1 MLSDPTVL
9 ILMYFLLP
17 IWLAAGFADWLC
29 HRASHIEST
38 TGAKESLI
46 HLLMFAE
53 VGIPLLAAMFLDVNA
68 LIILIMIVTFFV
80 HEATAMWDVSYATT
94 ARTVTPIEQHVHSF
108 LEMIPLMG
116 LVSVIS
122 LHWGQFLA
130 LFGAG
135 TETARFELVWKSQQL
150 PVTYIAC
157 VMAVILLFELL
168 PYLEELV
175 RGLRANA
182 GKLIPS
188 KARRG
193 DPGQTTLR

>member
-1 MLSDPTVL
+1 
-9 ILMYFLLP
+9 
-17 IWLAAGFADWLC
+17 
-29 HRASHIEST
+29 
-38 TGAKESLI
+38 
-46 HLLMFAE
+46 MFAE

-157 VMAVILLFELL
+157 VMAVILIFELL